1 MAGGRRF
8 LDDLNTSKVF
18 TSELESQMKEERDK
32 KNNKTELKQEL
43 KKAAEQMKEMGR
55 NGLGWV

>member
-1 MAGGRRF
+1 
-8 LDDLNTSKVF
+8 
-18 TSELESQMKEERDK
+18 MKEEGDK

-43 KKAAEQMKEMGR
+43 KKDAEKMKEMGR